1 MPTLVSRY
9 LRKRRHFRED
19 TRQGHRLGAIW
30 ARGLVGS
37 MAHDAELD
45 RAATGS
51 SSTTD
56 VPGGGL
62 QPRSLLY
69 FFDQTDDPL
78 AVCFMPVAL
87 PPGLF
92 ISETRPDPTGSSPTT
107 NTIGMLAVAVFALT
121 AAGGACARMSETGR
135 RTGSAAMAGRRSYW
149 SSAYRYSIVTF

>member
-1 MPTLVSRY
+1 MSALVSRY
-9 LRKRRHFRED
+9 LRKCRHFRED
-19 TRQGHRLGAIW
+19 TRQGHRLGASW

-62 QPRSLLY
+62 QPRSLLF

-78 AVCFMPVAL
+78 AVCFVSRARQQRAKMPYILFVYEAVHGHGGHL
-87 PPGLF
+87 P
-92 ISETRPDPTGSSPTT
+92 ETVLSP
-107 NTIGMLAVAVFALT
+107 IAGCAVA
-121 AAGGACARMSETGR
+121 GGMSSHM
-135 RTGSAAMAGRRSYW
+135 SA
-149 SSAYRYSIVTF
+149 I